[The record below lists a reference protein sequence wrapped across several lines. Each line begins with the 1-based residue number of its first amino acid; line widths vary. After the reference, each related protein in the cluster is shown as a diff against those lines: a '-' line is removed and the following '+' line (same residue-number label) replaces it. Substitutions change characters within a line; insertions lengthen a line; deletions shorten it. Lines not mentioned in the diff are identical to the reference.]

1 MHVPTSPR
9 STCRCSRQQ
18 SCCNDHAF
26 RPDSHPHTPHT
37 SNISQSQKRRRVL
50 LRFLRRICPRSFQP
64 CPLQTQAVTVTGGSR
79 PAEWAGLPR
88 HGLILSVHVPQ
99 GQCCFWKCSFDGR
112 TTSMIGVNSHKII
125 SLVLLPF
132 VPFLP
137 LYDPALLPLCSI
149 RIAWQNI
156 SATNVSFQSAST
168 ARYVR
173 GVLIAGVCCSTRVR
187 EKCPVNCS
195 ICVCPV
201 FPV

>member
-1 MHVPTSPR
+1 MFPHLRVPHVVALGSNHAATTMLSVPTLTLILPR
-9 STCRCSRQQ
+9 
-18 SCCNDHAF
+18 
-26 RPDSHPHTPHT
+26 T

-125 SLVLLPF
+125 SLVMLPF

-137 LYDPALLPLCSI
+137 LYLRPCPL
-149 RIAWQNI
+149 
-156 SATNVSFQSAST
+156 ATLQHKDCLAEYFCHECFIPVCVHCK
-168 ARYVR
+168 VR
-173 GVLIAGVCCSTRVR
+173 AGCAHHGCVLQYTCER
-187 EKCPVNCS
+187 EVPC
-195 ICVCPV
+195 
-201 FPV
+201 